1 MANSA
6 ATPGAAPKRTAPA
19 TGKSATKPAVGSATK
34 GRASAPKKPN
44 PKKVPFKQWWR
55 EQTRRQKAGLIA
67 LWAAIAL
74 VGLLLVGLLASI
86 LYYETV
92 KLPDPNADYTTATT
106 TLYYRD
112 GTTELGA
119 LSVQNR
125 TPLDY
130 SAMPQDIKDA
140 VVAAED
146 RTFWTNQGVSLTGMV
161 RAALN
166 VVRGESLQSGST
178 ITQQYIKSMYLT
190 SAQTI
195 SRKIKEI
202 VLAIKITNAMSKEQ
216 ILAGYLNAVYFGRGA
231 YGVQAAAQAYFG
243 VDAAD
248 LTVQQAAV
256 LASLLQGPALY
267 DPADP
272 SNITRLTQRYDYVLD
287 GMVTMGTLSA
297 ADEAT
302 YKDNLPD
309 FPPVQ
314 TSQTYGGP
322 NGFLIKMVEAE
333 LATDGFTSAQIQ
345 GGGLQVTTTFDAS
358 MQAAAISS
366 AQSFTQTAATK
377 AKTPQD
383 PSLLHAAIASVGVDT
398 GEVLALYG
406 GPDYVTS
413 SWNWA
418 TTPRMTGSTF
428 KAFAFIAGERNGW
441 GLDTL
446 LTGDPI
452 KVNGATV
459 YNDGNEQL
467 GQIDL
472 LTATEKSVNTAF
484 VDLVQQIPDGP
495 NQVIQAAEDAGAP
508 AQDDQSWYP
517 GPTIPLG
524 YASVSPLNMAAAY
537 ATIANQGTRI
547 APHVVLQV
555 KDASGAVVY
564 TANPAKD
571 QTIEPDICSDLTYA
585 LQSVVDAG
593 TGTAARSLGYPAAGK
608 TGTAALQ
615 GTNGVG
621 AAWFVGFTQQIST
634 AVMYVADPPD
644 SPNLAGTANLN
655 PYAPRGSSTFYGSGY
670 PAQTWADY
678 MKQAMQGLPKVNFPA
693 PAHVNAGAGATPTDQ
708 PAPPPA
714 PETSDTPTPTEL
726 PPAITTTRPPTQTS
740 TAPTPTQVPT
750 TETTTHPPTTRPPT
764 TEPTTAPPTTEPP
777 TANPTQPTS
786 T

>member
-1 MANSA
+1 MADLTARRA
-6 ATPGAAPKRTAPA
+6 AAHKPAAPA
-19 TGKSATKPAVGSATK
+19 TGKPAATK
-34 GRASAPKKPN
+34 GKAPSGATKTSKKSK
-44 PKKVPFKQWWR
+44 PKKVPFKQWWG
-55 EQTRRQKAGLIA
+55 EQTRKQKAGLIA
-67 LWAAIAL
+67 LWAAITI
-74 VGLLLVGLLASI
+74 VGLLLLGLVGGI

-125 TPLDY
+125 TPLNYDE
-130 SAMPQDIKDA
+130 MPQDMKDA

-146 RTFWTNQGVSLTGMV
+146 RTFWTNQGVSVTGMV

-166 VVRGESLQSGST
+166 VARGGSLQSGST

-190 SAQTI
+190 SAQTVT
-195 SRKIKEI
+195 RKVKEI
-202 VLAIKITNAMSKEQ
+202 VLAMKITNSMSKEQ
-216 ILAGYLNAVYFGRGA
+216 ILAGYLNAVYFGRGS
-231 YGVQAAAQAYFG
+231 YGIQAAAQAYFG
-243 VDAAD
+243 IDAAD
-248 LTVQQAAV
+248 LTVPQAAV

-267 DPADP
+267 DPADA

-287 GMVTMGTLSA
+287 GMVTMGTLTA

-309 FPPVQ
+309 FPPIQ

-358 MQAAAISS
+358 MQAAAIAS
-366 AQSFTQTAATK
+366 AQKFTQTAATK
-377 AKTPQD
+377 AKNPQD
-383 PSLLHAAIASVGVDT
+383 PNLLHAAIASVGVDT
-398 GEVLALYG
+398 GEVMALYG

-441 GLDTL
+441 GLDTQ

-467 GQIDL
+467 GQVDL

-484 VDLVQQIPDGP
+484 VDLVQRIPDGP
-495 NQVIQAAEDAGAP
+495 DQVIQAAEDAGAP

-547 APHVVLQV
+547 APHVVLEV
-555 KDASGAVVY
+555 KDANGSVVY
-564 TANPAKD
+564 SANPTKD

-593 TGTAARSLGYPAAGK
+593 TGTAVRSLGYPAAGK

-615 GTNGVG
+615 GTSGVG

-634 AVMYVADPPD
+634 AVMYVADPPG
-644 SPNLAGTANLN
+644 SPDLAGTANLN
-655 PYAPRGSSTFYGSGY
+655 SYAPRGSSTFYGSGY

-678 MKQAMQGLPKVNFPA
+678 MKQAMKGLPKVSFPA

-708 PAPPPA
+708 PAPPP
-714 PETSDTPTPTEL
+714 PEPTDTPTETL
-726 PPAITTTRPPTQTS
+726 PPPVPTMAPPTTAPPTTHPTTAPPTQ
-740 TAPTPTQVPT
+740 QPT
-750 TETTTHPPTTRPPT
+750 TAPPTTQPPT

-777 TANPTQPTS
+777 TTNPPQPT
-786 T
+786 TTG